1 MKTNYKAYRE
11 IDFNYFFSLD
21 EATGEI
27 YWKNPRANRT
37 KVGDRADNFVTNKG
51 YRKLTIF
58 RKSFYAHIVVW
69 LMLGND
75 LPDGCVIDHVDRVR
89 SNNRPSNLRLT
100 TSSGNSR
107 NRGVSCKNTSGKKG
121 VTYNK
126 EKRAWVAQLEI
137 EVDGRRKNIFI
148 GSFKNK
154 KHAIHARELA
164 EYLYG
169 FEEDV
174 K

>member
-21 EATGEI
+21 EDTGEI

-37 KVGDRADNFVTNKG
+37 KVGDRADRLKDNG
-51 YRKLTIF
+51 YKEVIIF
-58 RKSFYAHIVVW
+58 RKRFYAHIVVW

-89 SNNRPSNLRLT
+89 SNNKPSNLRLT

-107 NRGVSCKNTSGKKG
+107 NRGISSKNTSGKKG
-121 VTYNK
+121 VVWMK
-126 EKRAWVAQLEI
+126 DREMWRAQLILEI
-137 EVDGRRKNIFI
+137 GGEKEFIFI
-148 GSFKNK
+148 GDFKNK
-154 KHAIHARELA
+154 EHAIHARELA